1 MGWVEDV
8 LKALEGRGWRVS
20 LAPGG
25 LREATGIVA
34 LGVRDG
40 WPRPVWACPECGHEP
55 EVAFYTVGEGQAMG
69 FACPA
74 CGRLGLEGDL
84 PKASRPVARTWG
96 KGELLEELRRLARA
110 RVPRSL
116 GEEEA
121 RLKGWAERKIEEALQ
136 EVRSA
141 PPSAR
146 NVTLARMAARVGVV
160 LARVEIVDPEEAV
173 ERLVEAA
180 MVAGLPR
187 HEAMDTAR
195 RQVRWGL
202 ERGRA

>member
-8 LKALEGRGWRVS
+8 VKALEARGWAISRPPEEI
-20 LAPGG
+20 A
-25 LREATGIVA
+25 RATGVA
-34 LGVRDG
+34 AVGVRDG
-40 WPRPVWACPECGHEP
+40 WPRQGWVCPECGAEP
-55 EVAFYTVGEGQAMG
+55 EVALYAVEDGQALG
-69 FACPA
+69 FACPG
-74 CGRLGLEGDL
+74 CGRLGLKEDL
-84 PKASRPVARTWG
+84 PKTSRPVHRTWSRE
-96 KGELLEELRRLARA
+96 ELLQELARLARA

-160 LARVEIVDPEEAV
+160 LARVEVMDPEEAV

>member
-8 LKALEGRGWRVS
+8 LKALEGRGWQVS
-20 LAPGG
+20 LAPEGIA
-25 LREATGIVA
+25 RATGVVVV
-34 LGVRDG
+34 GVRDG
-40 WPRPVWACPECGHEP
+40 WPRQVWACPECGHEP
-55 EVAFYTVGEGQAMG
+55 EVAVYTVGEGQATG

-84 PKASRPVARTWG
+84 PKASRPVARTWD

-160 LARVEIVDPEEAV
+160 LARVEVMDPEEAV

>member
-8 LKALEGRGWRVS
+8 LKALEGRGWQVS
-20 LAPGG
+20 LAPEEIA
-25 LREATGIVA
+25 RATGVVA
-34 LGVRDG
+34 VGVRDG
-40 WPRPVWACPECGHEP
+40 WPRQVWACPECGASP
-55 EVAFYTVGEGQAMG
+55 ERAFFRVAGEERVG

-74 CGRLGLEGDL
+74 CGRMGLEGDL
-84 PKASRPVARTWG
+84 PKAPRPVYRTWTRE
-96 KGELLEELRRLARA
+96 ELLEEFRRRA
-110 RVPRSL
+110 RVSRTL

-121 RLKGWAERKIEEALQ
+121 RLARWAERQVDEAL
-136 EVRSA
+136 EAVRAA

-146 NVTLARMAARVGVV
+146 NVTLARMAARVGTV
-160 LARVEIVDPEEAV
+160 LARVQIMDPEEAV

-187 HEAMDTAR
+187 QEALNTAR